1 MNNVIKTILILFVL
15 LSCKAQ
21 DQSIE
26 DKLYSCIDKHYADN
40 NIDLGASLDSLENY
54 LISKNILSSKDG
66 IGKVKFYEDIIRDGQ
81 VPGIERIELMNKLAD
96 NYYGNS
102 FVKKCLFAKSQTD
115 SSQFIKTQ
123 FYKTSEAIKSEIK
136 QGNLSPIT
144 VSKAMLSHLS
154 KEDFEKPLYRAHM
167 LISYVMTAD
176 RDQAYIRQIPKSLKE
191 VPIPDNQGFL
201 IDLTT
206 KNKLLINGEQIDSED
221 LKTELLKYFDKF
233 DESTYV
239 RLVANPKTEYS
250 IFSKI
255 HSEIEMAYQKYWDQ
269 IALRDY
275 KKEFNK
281 LNSTE
286 QNEIEKQYPIRIV
299 ETLNE

>member
-255 HSEIEMAYQKYWDQ
+255 HSEIEMAYQKY
-269 IALRDY
+269 
-275 KKEFNK
+275 
-281 LNSTE
+281 
-286 QNEIEKQYPIRIV
+286 
-299 ETLNE
+299 